1 MQPKMKLAP
10 WLTLDEVQEFL
21 GVRPQTIYAYVSRG
35 LIASHPDP
43 QNTRRSL
50 YSAENI
56 QNLKQKKQQGR
67 KRETLAVNTL
77 FGTEPS
83 IPTAISTFAK
93 GHLYY
98 RGKDVIAF
106 SENATLEETARLLWN
121 AEITSGFSVPTRDYP
136 PSPPERSHAFIALA
150 AATAS
155 GHSTHGRTLKVLH
168 AEAATLVGHLASTF
182 GALNQPEMSVHQRL
196 ALGWGMEKEVANILR
211 RAMVLLADH
220 ELTSSAFASRIAA
233 SNGASLP
240 ACLLTGLAT
249 FTGPLHGDATQRV
262 KALFDEVEHSN
273 ADRVV
278 NRYLSSALPIPGFGH
293 HLYPDGDPRA
303 IALLAEFA
311 PPQEIAKFIEKV
323 ITLTG
328 LQPNID
334 VVLAALVARY
344 RLQGDAAFALFS
356 IARSVGL
363 LAHAMEQIN
372 TGKVIRPRGR
382 YIGPELEA
390 STETSF
396 SDNAGRPCHFTR
408 Q

>member
-1 MQPKMKLAP
+1 MQPKMKLAL

-35 LIASHPDP
+35 LISSHPDP
-43 QNTRRSL
+43 ENTRRSL

-56 QNLKQKKQQGR
+56 HNLKQKKQQGR

-98 RGKDVIAF
+98 RGKNVISF
-106 SENATLEETARLLWN
+106 SESATLEDTARLLWN

-136 PSPPERSHAFIALA
+136 LTPPERSHAFIALA
-150 AATAS
+150 SATAS
-155 GHSTHGRTLKVLH
+155 GHSTHARTLKVLH
-168 AEAATLVGHLASTF
+168 AEAATLVGHLAATF
-182 GALNQPEMSVHQRL
+182 GAVNHPEMLIHQRL
-196 ALGWGMEKEVANILR
+196 AMGWGVEQEVADIFR

-220 ELTSSAFASRIAA
+220 ELTSSAFSSRIAA

-262 KALFDEVEHSN
+262 KALFDEVEHSS

-278 NRYLSSALPIPGFGH
+278 NRYLTSAIPIPGFGH

-396 SDNAGRPCHFTR
+396 SDNAGRPCRFTR

>member
-1 MQPKMKLAP
+1 MQPKMKQAT
-10 WLTLDEVQEFL
+10 WLTLEEVQAFL
-21 GVRPQTIYAYVSRG
+21 GVRAQTIYAYVSRG

-43 QNTRRSL
+43 DNTRRSL
-50 YSAENI
+50 YNAENI

-98 RGKDVIAF
+98 RGKDVISF
-106 SENATLEETARLLWN
+106 SEHATLEDTARLLWN
-121 AEITSGFSVPTRDYP
+121 ADIARGFSVPSRDYP
-136 PSPPERSHAFIALA
+136 PYPPERTHAFVALA
-150 AATAS
+150 TATAT
-155 GHSTHGRTLKVLH
+155 GHSTHGRTFRVLH
-168 AEAATLVGHLASTF
+168 DEAATLVGHLASTF
-182 GALNQPEMSVHQRL
+182 GAQNHPEMLLHQRL
-196 ALGWGMEKEVANILR
+196 ALGWGMKEDGADILR
-211 RAMVLLADH
+211 RVMVLLADH

-240 ACLLTGLAT
+240 ACLLSGLAT
-249 FTGPLHGDATQRV
+249 FTGPLHGDATPRV
-262 KALFDEVEHSN
+262 KALFDEVERSN
-273 ADRVV
+273 ADQVV
-278 NRYLSSALPIPGFGH
+278 NRYLASAIPIPGFGH

-303 IALLAEFA
+303 VALLAVFD
-311 PPQEIAKFIEKV
+311 PPEEIARFIEKV

-328 LQPNID
+328 QLPNID

-344 RLQGDAAFALFS
+344 RLLGDAAFALFS

-363 LAHAMEQIN
+363 LAHTMEQIN

-382 YIGPELEA
+382 YVGPELELATNA
-390 STETSF
+390 SASK
-396 SDNAGRPCHFTR
+396 
-408 Q
+408 

>member
-1 MQPKMKLAP
+1 MQTKTKLP
-10 WLTLDEVQEFL
+10 SWLTLEEVQEFL
-21 GVRPQTIYAYVSRG
+21 GVRAQTIYAYVSRG

-56 QNLKQKKQQGR
+56 QSLRQKKQQGR

-106 SENATLEETARLLWN
+106 AETATLEETARLLWG
-121 AEITSGFSVPTRDYP
+121 AEIATGFAVPNRDYP
-136 PSPPERSHAFIALA
+136 RTAPERSHAFIALA
-150 AATAS
+150 TATAT
-155 GHSTHGRTLKVLH
+155 GHSTHARTARVLH
-168 AEAATLVGHLASTF
+168 AEAAALVGHLAATF
-182 GALNQPEMSVHQRL
+182 GAENHPEMRIHQRL
-196 ALGWGMEKEVANILR
+196 ARGWGMTEDGADILR

-220 ELTSSAFASRIAA
+220 ELTSSAFAARIAA

-240 ACLLTGLAT
+240 ACLLSGLAT
-249 FTGPLHGDATQRV
+249 FTGPLHGDATPRV
-262 KALFDEVEHSN
+262 KALFDEVERSS
-273 ADRVV
+273 ADEVV
-278 NRYLSSALPIPGFGH
+278 NRYLSSAIPIPGFGH

-303 IALLAEFA
+303 VALLAKFA
-311 PPQEIAKFIEKV
+311 PPEEITKFIEKV

-328 LQPNID
+328 LLPNID
-334 VVLAALVARY
+334 VVLAALVTRY
-344 RLQGDAAFALFS
+344 RLPGDAAFALFS
-356 IARSVGL
+356 VARSVGL

-382 YIGPELEA
+382 YVGPTLEI
-390 STETSF
+390 
-396 SDNAGRPCHFTR
+396 P
-408 Q
+408 

>member
-1 MQPKMKLAP
+1 MQPKTKLAP

-21 GVRPQTIYAYVSRG
+21 GVRAQTIYAYVSRG

-83 IPTAISTFAK
+83 IPTAISTFSK

-98 RGKDVIAF
+98 RGKDVITF
-106 SENATLEETARLLWN
+106 SENATLEDTARLLWN
-121 AEITSGFSVPTRDYP
+121 AETLSGFSVPSGDYP
-136 PSPPERSHAFIALA
+136 PSPPERSHAFVALA
-150 AATAS
+150 TATAS
-155 GHSTHGRTLKVLH
+155 GHSTHGRTFKVLH
-168 AEAATLVGHLASTF
+168 AEAATLVGHLALTF
-182 GALNQPEMSVHQRL
+182 GAENHPEMLIHQRL
-196 ALGWGMEKEVANILR
+196 ALGWGVTEDVADILR

-220 ELTSSAFASRIAA
+220 ELTSSAFAARIAA

-249 FTGPLHGDATQRV
+249 FTGPLHGDATPRV
-262 KALFDEVEHSN
+262 KALFDEVERAN
-273 ADRVV
+273 ADQVV
-278 NRYLSSALPIPGFGH
+278 NRYLSSAIPIPGFGH

-303 IALLAEFA
+303 VALLATFE
-311 PPQEIAKFIEKV
+311 PPEEIARFIDKV

-328 LQPNID
+328 LLPNID
-334 VVLAALVARY
+334 VVLAALVTRY
-344 RLQGDAAFALFS
+344 RLLGDAAFALFS
-356 IARSVGL
+356 VARSVGL

-382 YIGPELEA
+382 YVGPELELA
-390 STETSF
+390 S
-396 SDNAGRPCHFTR
+396 NPALAK
-408 Q
+408 

>member
-1 MQPKMKLAP
+1 MQPKTKLTA

-21 GVRPQTIYAYVSRG
+21 GVRAQTIYAYVSRG

-56 QNLKQKKQQGR
+56 QSLKQKKQQGR

-77 FGTEPS
+77 FGNEPS
-83 IPTAISTFAK
+83 IPTAISTFSK

-106 SENATLEETARLLWN
+106 AEHATLEETARLLWS
-121 AEITSGFSVPTRDYP
+121 AQISAGFSVPTRDYP
-136 PSPPERSHAFIALA
+136 HAAPERSHAFIALA
-150 AATAS
+150 TATAT
-155 GHSTHGRTLKVLH
+155 GHSTHGRTARVLH
-168 AEAATLVGHLASTF
+168 AEAATLVGHLATTF
-182 GALNQPEMSVHQRL
+182 GAENHPEMLIHQRL
-196 ALGWGMEKEVANILR
+196 ALGWGVNEEVADILR

-220 ELTSSAFASRIAA
+220 ELTSSAFAARIAA

-262 KALFDEVEHSN
+262 KALFDEVERSS
-273 ADRVV
+273 ADQVV

-303 IALLAEFA
+303 VALLAHFE
-311 PPQEIAKFIEKV
+311 PPEEIAKFIEKV

-328 LQPNID
+328 LLPNID
-334 VVLAALVARY
+334 VVLAALVTRY
-344 RLQGDAAFALFS
+344 RLLGDAAFALFS

-363 LAHAMEQIN
+363 LAHAMEQIG

-382 YIGPELEA
+382 YVGPELELPVN
-390 STETSF
+390 SS
-396 SDNAGRPCHFTR
+396 PLK
-408 Q
+408 

>member
-1 MQPKMKLAP
+1 MQTKTKLP
-10 WLTLDEVQEFL
+10 SWLTLEEVQEFL
-21 GVRPQTIYAYVSRG
+21 GVRAQTIYAYVSRG

-56 QNLKQKKQQGR
+56 QSLRQKKQQGR

-106 SENATLEETARLLWN
+106 AETATLEETARLLWG
-121 AEITSGFSVPTRDYP
+121 AEIATGFAVPDRDYP
-136 PSPPERSHAFIALA
+136 RTAPERSHAFIALA
-150 AATAS
+150 TATAT
-155 GHSTHGRTLKVLH
+155 GHSTHARTARVLH
-168 AEAATLVGHLASTF
+168 AEAATLVGHLAATF
-182 GALNQPEMSVHQRL
+182 GAENHPEMRIHQRL
-196 ALGWGMEKEVANILR
+196 ARGWGMTEDGADILR

-220 ELTSSAFASRIAA
+220 ELTSSAFAARIAA

-240 ACLLTGLAT
+240 ACLLSGLAT
-249 FTGPLHGDATQRV
+249 FTGPLHGDATPRV
-262 KALFDEVEHSN
+262 KALFDEVERSS
-273 ADRVV
+273 ADEVV
-278 NRYLSSALPIPGFGH
+278 NRYLSSAIPIPGFGH

-303 IALLAEFA
+303 VALLAKFA
-311 PPQEIAKFIEKV
+311 PPEEITKFIEKV

-328 LQPNID
+328 LLPNID
-334 VVLAALVARY
+334 VVLAALVTRY
-344 RLQGDAAFALFS
+344 RLPGDAAFALFS
-356 IARSVGL
+356 VARSVGL

-382 YIGPELEA
+382 YVGPALEI
-390 STETSF
+390 
-396 SDNAGRPCHFTR
+396 P
-408 Q
+408 